1 MYMICTKLRQV
12 ASNTIESEEN
22 MKTVKPL
29 HGNQCCPKILKM
41 FLFYSHLF
49 QEEENK
55 SE

>member
-29 HGNQCCPKILKM
+29 HGNQCRPKILKM
-41 FLFYSHLF
+41 FLFFSHLF